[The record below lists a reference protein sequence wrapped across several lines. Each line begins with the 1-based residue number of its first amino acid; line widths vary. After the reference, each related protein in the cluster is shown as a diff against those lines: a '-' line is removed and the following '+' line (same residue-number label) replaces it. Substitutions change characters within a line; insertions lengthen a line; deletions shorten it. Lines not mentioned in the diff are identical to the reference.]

1 MALLRIQ
8 NSCGVDGQFT
18 RVGITGRGN
27 LARKKAP
34 YVFTVK
40 LAVRHTTLGGSQ
52 SATCDHSIIRVY
64 SAWASR
70 FTAINRNYEY
80 I

>member
-1 MALLRIQ
+1 MALLSTQ
-8 NSCGVDGQFT
+8 TACVVNGQFT

-34 YVFTVK
+34 CVFTVK

-52 SATCDHSIIRVY
+52 SATCDQSIIRVY
-64 SAWASR
+64 SARASR
-70 FTAINRNYEY
+70 LTASNRDY

>member
-1 MALLRIQ
+1 MALLSTQ
-8 NSCGVDGQFT
+8 TACVVDGQFA
-18 RVGITGRGN
+18 RIGITGRGN
-27 LARKKAP
+27 LARKTAP
-34 YVFTVK
+34 CVFTVK

-52 SATCDHSIIRVY
+52 SATCDYSIIRVY

-70 FTAINRNYEY
+70 LTANNRNY